1 MAIEE
6 QLCETDLTIS
16 GSSSRLFIYL
26 SSFSNLTGS
35 KSSISIRIIALS
47 NVLLLNFLSVF
58 HSSLQP
64 KTQHNASATKTI
76 LFEGRL

>member
-1 MAIEE
+1 
-6 QLCETDLTIS
+6 
-16 GSSSRLFIYL
+16 
-26 SSFSNLTGS
+26 
-35 KSSISIRIIALS
+35 
-47 NVLLLNFLSVF
+47 LSVF